1 MVKETPPSGSPT
13 WGSTTK
19 TVVGLTIVAFV
30 AALLIQFRGIIGP
43 LILAFMLA
51 FLLYPIAAAMT
62 RHFKLPWRM
71 SVNIIYLVLVIILA
85 GLFTIAGL
93 AIVQQ
98 IQSLIGFIQG
108 FIPNLPNIVSEVSKQ
123 SYQIGPFAVDFSK
136 LNLLD
141 LANRAVSTV
150 QPLFGQITSLISSF
164 ATSAGVTLGWSLFV
178 IVISYFLLAESTS
191 LQGAIVKIEIP
202 GYDSDIRRMGS
213 ELRKIWNAFL
223 RGQLIIILLV
233 ILVYSVLLFVLGL
246 RFAFGIALLAGLA
259 KFIPYIGPFIA
270 WMTAFLVA
278 YTQGGNYFG
287 MQPLFYGLMVVV
299 ICIVVDQILD
309 QLVTPRFMGQ
319 TLGLHPAAVLV
330 SAIVA
335 TNLIGIIGL
344 VLAAPV
350 LATIT
355 LISRYVLRKMLDL
368 DPWPPSDVEI
378 RPLEF
383 PLRRWL
389 YRLRAWLRQAFRK
402 V

>member
-233 ILVYSVLLFVLGL
+233 ILVYSVLLFILGL

>member
-1 MVKETPPSGSPT
+1 MTKETPPPRSPT

-51 FLLYPIAAAMT
+51 FLLHPIAAAINL
-62 RHFKLPWRM
+62 HFKLPWRA
-71 SVNIIYLVLVIILA
+71 SVNLIYLVLVIILA

-98 IQSLIGFIQG
+98 IQSLIAFLQD
-108 FIPNLPNIVSEVSKQ
+108 FIPKLPNIVSEISKQ
-123 SYQIGPFAVDFSK
+123 TYQFGRFQVDFSK

-141 LANRAVSTV
+141 LANQAVSTV
-150 QPLFGQITSLISSF
+150 QPLFGRVTGLISSF
-164 ATSAGVTLGWSLFV
+164 ATSAGVTVVWSLFV
-178 IVISYFLLAESTS
+178 LVISYFLLAETTS
-191 LQGAIVKIEIP
+191 LQGAIVKVEIP
-202 GYDSDIRRMGS
+202 GYNADIRRMGS

-233 ILVYSVLLFVLGL
+233 ILVYTVLFFVLGL
-246 RFAFGIALLAGLA
+246 RFAFGIALLAGMA
-259 KFIPYIGPFIA
+259 KFVPYIGPFIA
-270 WMTAFLVA
+270 WVTAFLVA
-278 YTQGGNYFG
+278 FTQGGNYFG
-287 MQPLFYGLMVVV
+287 MQPLTYAILVVV

-309 QLVTPRFMGQ
+309 NLVTPRFMGQ

-330 SAIVA
+330 SAIIA

-350 LATIT
+350 LATLT
-355 LISRYVLRKMLDL
+355 LIGRYVLRKMLDL
-368 DPWPPSDVEI
+368 DPWPPRETEI
-378 RPLEF
+378 RPLDF
-383 PLRRWL
+383 PLRRWT

-402 V
+402 T